1 MKNWDLHESVETT
14 EDFKVPP
21 HTEQPGSNKR
31 VLEMTNRFL
40 KEEDADWQN
49 KQFQKSKDYL
59 SLLAANSHPVSS
71 GSKKKQRI
79 DRPRNFSMDMTSNSE
94 VWEKGAQDHNPSL
107 ANEYD
112 LRQSPVSFPEA
123 QDVIGDGN
131 FLATMGQESFA
142 QMPQATEE
150 TQNTFKNAAQNYD
163 SNFLPISGNV
173 LSPIVK
179 KAAKAS
185 ANRRKRGTKRKRG
198 GRRSRKKRTKR
209 RKRKSRRKR
218 TKRRKGGVKGTP
230 STGKKRPKRGRQL
243 PATSSRLNRL
253 SRPDF
258 NRRLTFREIPR
269 PRTFAMTAPDQVSPH
284 TMQIGRL
291 DRGLA
296 LRRRERRNIARSGT
310 HAGRGLN
317 ARMDELKEGDA
328 EEVIVVDT
336 PSEPS
341 NDKEN
346 TPPGPPG
353 PGGGTG
359 IPVNGGRRRRKTKRR
374 RHSRKKRTR
383 RR

>member
-1 MKNWDLHESVETT
+1 MKKWDLPEAVENT
-14 EDFKVPP
+14 EDFKVPLDP
-21 HTEQPGSNKR
+21 DGSNSDILGMTEIFLANEKRQQANNGKEKR
-31 VLEMTNRFL
+31 VR
-40 KEEDADWQN
+40 K
-49 KQFQKSKDYL
+49 
-59 SLLAANSHPVSS
+59 
-71 GSKKKQRI
+71 
-79 DRPRNFSMDMTSNSE
+79 FSMDMTSNPE
-94 VWEKGAQDHNPSL
+94 VWEKGAQGYNPSL
-107 ANEYD
+107 ANEYE

-123 QDVIGDGN
+123 PDGIDDGN
-131 FLATMGQESFA
+131 FLANMGQESFA
-142 QMPQATEE
+142 KMPQGTEE
-150 TQNTFKNAAQNYD
+150 TKNTFKKATQNYD
-163 SNFLPISGNV
+163 SNFLPISENV

-185 ANRRKRGTKRKRG
+185 AKRRTQGTKRKRKG
-198 GRRSRKKRTKR
+198 GRRSRKKRTR
-209 RKRKSRRKR
+209 RSRKKR
-218 TKRRKGGVKGTP
+218 TRRRKGGVKGTP

-253 SRPDF
+253 SRPVF
-258 NRRLTFREIPR
+258 NRRLTFRERPRERPR

-296 LRRRERRNIARSGT
+296 LRRRERRNIARSGR

-317 ARMDELKEGDA
+317 ARMDEAEEGDA
-328 EEVIVVDT
+328 EEVFVVDT